1 MRISIFPTLAFFAL
15 LALAPASA
23 APPAWTVVTD
33 KSSIGFSGKHA
44 GDAFNGSFGRWT
56 ARIFFDPKD
65 LANSRASV
73 AIATATASTGD
84 NMQETTLKTD
94 EWFDV
99 AKHPAATFAT
109 RKITAAG
116 PNRYVADG
124 VLTIKGKGVPVK
136 LPFTLSG
143 SGNQLQMK
151 GSTTVDRI
159 ALGLGNKSDPSG
171 QWVSKDIVISVN
183 VLAQRAK

>member
-1 MRISIFPTLAFFAL
+1 MTILAAFAPLAL
-15 LALAPASA
+15 LAASPVLA
-23 APPAWTVVTD
+23 APPAWTVD
-33 KSSIGFSGKHA
+33 SGKSSIGFSGKHA
-44 GDAFNGSFGRWT
+44 GEAFNGAFGRWT

-65 LANSRASV
+65 LAGSRASV
-73 AIATATASTGD
+73 AVATATAATGD
-84 NMQETTLKTD
+84 NLQETTLKTE

-99 AKHPAATFAT
+99 GKHPAATFAT

-116 PNRYVADG
+116 PNRYVAEG
-124 VLTIKGKGVPVK
+124 VLTIKGKGVPIK

-143 SGNQLQMK
+143 SGNQLQMR

-171 QWVSKDIVISVN
+171 QWVSKEIVITVN
-183 VLAQRAK
+183 VLARKGG